1 MNQIT
6 EQESIY
12 ILNSLLVGYEFLECI
27 DKIKEFKV
35 YRNGLKQKVNL
46 LVPELEKF
54 TDQIGVLFGIDD
66 AAMFDILEKKKELMK
81 KLATLRPENKSGL
94 NELIDL
100 FFQAPELL
108 IHRNGIKIKQP
119 K

>member
-94 NELIDL
+94 NEIIDIYL
-100 FFQAPELL
+100 NEPELTL
-108 IHRNGIKIKQP
+108 YRLGVAVKKS
-119 K
+119 